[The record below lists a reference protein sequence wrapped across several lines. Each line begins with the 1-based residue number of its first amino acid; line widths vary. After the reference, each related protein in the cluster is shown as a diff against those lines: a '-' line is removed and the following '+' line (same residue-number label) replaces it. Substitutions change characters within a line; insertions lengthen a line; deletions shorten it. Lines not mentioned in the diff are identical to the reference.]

1 MKKFTP
7 ALLPLLIGASLG
19 TSYVSA
25 SQLSSPMAKSPAQ
38 VATVSGMAQQYD
50 QQTGETTFAWAPVG
64 LQKPNLGAVAADHQ
78 LEFAAAY
85 YLNALTGAVSKGKQ
99 AGMAAVLAHSYQSDD
114 GVKIAKFRQELRGV
128 EVFNKEYN
136 VLMDAEFNLVAGSG
150 TLASAAKGLAAGASS
165 AVFARSDEAVLAA
178 FKASGGDIS
187 TVEVTAEQ
195 STDKYT
201 MFAVQN
207 QNSKLKLLGEPR
219 AKPVYFDK
227 KNQLI
232 AAHYVEIEYAEEGSV
247 DSEYMS
253 YVIAAE
259 TGEVL
264 FKNSLKAHA
273 SAFDYRVYANNDG
286 KPWDGPHGN
295 VIPATDADQ
304 TDATTYLA
312 APLVKMT
319 HGPIST
325 KDAWLA
331 DDATTTSGNNVFAYI
346 DAIAPNGFS
355 NGDYAAETTAPFTFD
370 YKYRTD
376 EAETSVHNRKA
387 AIVNLFYMNNYLHD
401 LFYDYGFDEKSGNA
415 QQNNYGRGGV
425 EKDPIRAEVQDYSGF
440 NNANMST
447 PADGGSPRMQMY
459 LWDSKDATFGEDYGV
474 VASADG
480 APITITEMQR
490 SSFGQGQFDLTGD
503 VVVFDDGV
511 APGRD
516 GCTPAANGA
525 DMAGKIVIVDR
536 GTCTFTVKV
545 KNAQD
550 KGAIGVIVVNN
561 AATGLPGMGGTDAT
575 VKIPN
580 IGISQADG
588 NKIYADIAAGKT
600 VSVKM
605 FNSRPFKDSSWDNAI
620 VSHEWG
626 HYISNRL
633 VGNGNG
639 LYNNQGRSMGEGW
652 GDFHALMMI
661 AEAKDLELPGND
673 KLQRAYAAISYVD
686 SFYYGIRSVPYS
698 IDKTVNGKSF
708 RNIEVG
714 RGVAT
719 DANTGGAQVH
729 SAGEVW
735 ATALWDGFVNLVN
748 DDRHSFDQARHR
760 MLGYLVNGYK
770 MTPVGPT
777 YTEARDAILAAAYA
791 KDPEDYKSLL
801 KAFAG
806 RGMGL
811 GAKSPD
817 RLNIQHKGVVE
828 SSLTDLATFEVSS
841 HNLNTNYEGLTAGFC
856 SNDGIL
862 DNGETGTVSFK
873 LMNRGNKVL
882 ENVKAKVEVTS
893 GQTVTFANN
902 GEITL
907 PKMDVLSSATTAP
920 IEFKL
925 SGATTADTLALK
937 LSFPGLAEGVVA
949 TSYALSDLVNMGF
962 APRQPSNQSSTD
974 NMETYASL
982 NNFKEVVL
990 SGGDLAKGSRV
1001 MDSTY
1006 AELFN
1011 DNNHDVG
1018 SQYMFI
1024 ANNGFGSDVVYE
1036 TKAFEVGYGTDF
1048 VMNFWHYFEFEE
1060 AYDGGV
1066 IEISI
1071 NGGAWMDVTKVQT
1084 GTTASGAPVY
1094 ATFSGAGYT
1103 SELEDLLPGRK
1114 TFTGIMNDELGGNE
1128 AINFGAA
1135 LNGNQ
1140 VKFRFRAVSDSNSN
1154 EIGWFID
1161 NVKFTN
1167 INSSVFSDV
1176 VAGDSVAC
1184 DNRVPMITKAAS
1196 ASSASVNEGS
1206 DVTLSVT
1213 ATDANTADKL
1223 TYSWK
1228 QIAGINS
1235 VITNADKAQATV
1247 KAPQLTTA
1255 SDEIKFEVT
1264 VSDGKDAVKSTVAVK
1279 VNDVPAPVVPGVK
1292 PSTTGGG
1299 NFGWFSLLLVPVLW
1313 LRRRNK

>member
-7 ALLPLLIGASLG
+7 ALLPILVGAALG
-19 TSYVSA
+19 TCQVSA
-25 SQLSSPMAKSPAQ
+25 SQLSAPGLKSQSQ
-38 VATVSGMAQQYD
+38 VATVSGMAHQVD
-50 QQTGETTFAWAPVG
+50 SQTGQTTFAWAPVN
-64 LQKPNLGAVAADHQ
+64 LSKPNLGAVAAEHQ
-78 LEFAAAY
+78 LEFAASF
-85 YLNALTGAVSKGKQ
+85 YLDAMTGAISKGQ
-99 AGMAAVLAHSYQSDD
+99 QSGMAPVLVHSHQSDD
-114 GVKIAKFRQELRGV
+114 GVKIAKFRQELKGV

-150 TLASAAKGLAAGASS
+150 TLAQAPKGLAAGAN
-165 AVFARSDEAVLAA
+165 AAIFAKSDDAVLTA
-178 FKASGGDIS
+178 FKAAGGDADAV
-187 TVEVTAEQ
+187 TVSADK
-195 STDKYT
+195 SADKYT
-201 MFAVQN
+201 VFAVQN
-207 QNSKLKLLGEPR
+207 NGSKLKLIGEPR
-219 AKPVYFDK
+219 TKPVYFEK
-227 KNQLI
+227 KNALV
-232 AAHYVEIEYAEEGSV
+232 AAHYVEIEFAEEGSV

-253 YVIAAE
+253 YVVSAE
-259 TGEVL
+259 TGEIL

-273 SAFDYRVYANNDG
+273 AAFDYRVYANNDG

-295 VIPATDADQ
+295 VIPATSADQ
-304 TDATTYLA
+304 EDATTYLA

-331 DDATTTSGNNVFAYI
+331 DNATTTSGNNVFAYI

-355 NGDYAAETTAPFTFD
+355 NGDYAAETTAPLTFD

-376 EAETSVHNRKA
+376 EAETSVNNRKA

-415 QQNNYGRGGV
+415 QLSNYGRGGA

-474 VASADG
+474 VATADG
-480 APITITEMQR
+480 AAISITAMQR
-490 SSFGQGQFDLTGD
+490 SSFGQGQFDLSGD

-516 GCTPAANGA
+516 GCTAAANGA

-550 KGAIGVIVVNN
+550 QGAIGVIVVNN
-561 AATGLPGMGGTDAT
+561 AAAGLPGMGGTDAT

-580 IGISQADG
+580 IGISLADG
-588 NKIYADIAAGKT
+588 NKIYAEIAAGKT

-714 RGVAT
+714 RGVAISEG
-719 DANTGGAQVH
+719 NAQVH

-811 GAKSPD
+811 GAQSPN
-817 RLNIQHKGVVE
+817 RLDAQHKGVVE
-828 SSLTDLATFEVSS
+828 SDKTELSTFEVSS
-841 HNLNTNYEGLTAGFC
+841 HNLNTNYEGVTAGFC
-856 SNDGIL
+856 TNDGIL
-862 DNGETGTVSFK
+862 DNGETGAVSFK
-873 LMNRGNKVL
+873 LMNRGSKVL

-902 GEITL
+902 GEFTL
-907 PKMDVLSSATTAP
+907 PKLDILSSVTSVP
-920 IEFKL
+920 VEFKL
-925 SGATTADTLALK
+925 AGATTADTLKLK

-949 TSYALSDLVNMGF
+949 TSYELSDLVNIGF
-962 APRQPSNQSSTD
+962 APRAPVNQSSTD
-974 NMETYASL
+974 NMETYSSL
-982 NNFKEVVL
+982 NDFKEVVL
-990 SGGDLAKGSRV
+990 SGGELAKNSRM

-1006 AELFN
+1006 AELFT
-1011 DNNHDVG
+1011 DFGHPVG
-1018 SQYMFI
+1018 SQYMYV
-1024 ANNGFGSDVVYE
+1024 ANNGFSSDVAYE
-1036 TKAFEVGYGTDF
+1036 TRSFEVGYGGDF
-1048 VMNFWHYFEFEE
+1048 VMSFWHYFEFEE

-1066 IEISI
+1066 VEISI
-1071 NGGAWMDVTKVQT
+1071 NGGAWMDVTKVQI
-1084 GTTASGAPVY
+1084 GTNPSTGAPVY
-1094 ATFSGAGYT
+1094 ASFSGAGYT
-1103 SELEDLLPGRK
+1103 DELAELLADRK
-1114 TFTGIMNDELGGNE
+1114 TFTGVMNENLGGE
-1128 AINFGAA
+1128 ESINFGSA

-1140 VKFRFRAVSDSNSN
+1140 VKLRFRAVSDSNTN
-1154 EIGWFID
+1154 AFGWVID
-1161 NVKFTN
+1161 NVKLNN
-1167 INSSVFSDV
+1167 INSSVFSNV
-1176 VAGDSVAC
+1176 AAGDSFAC
-1184 DNRVPMITKAAS
+1184 DNRIPMITKAAAAS
-1196 ASSASVNEGS
+1196 AASVNEGA

-1213 ATDANTADKL
+1213 ATDANSTDTL

-1228 QIAGINS
+1228 QTAGTAAT
-1235 VITNADKAQATV
+1235 ITNADKAQATV

-1255 SDEIKFEVT
+1255 SEEIKFEVT

-1279 VNDVPAPVVPGVK
+1279 VNDVPAPVVPVTK
-1292 PSTTGGG
+1292 PKSSGGH
-1299 NFGWFSLLLVPVLW
+1299 FGWFSLVLLPVLW